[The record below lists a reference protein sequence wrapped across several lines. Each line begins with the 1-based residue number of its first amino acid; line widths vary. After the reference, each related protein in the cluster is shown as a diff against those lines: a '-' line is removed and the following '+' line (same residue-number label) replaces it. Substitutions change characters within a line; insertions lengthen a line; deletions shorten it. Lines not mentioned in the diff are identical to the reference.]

1 MNYFPIIIQII
12 FLFRSL
18 PSLIPFSVPLLSVCP
33 CLCAVSSQKFGISGA
48 QALSVFY
55 TAHCTMGQS
64 PFLMKILYYFC
75 NNNTLLTHI
84 DIYSLFIFK
93 LKEKCELPDILIKN
107 ILGRDACG
115 FLFYFWSFLPQLQG
129 ALSRILQSLSFSL
142 SLVGVWLA
150 LYQVLSPVPALFL
163 ESFLAFAG
171 FLAVTFSTISIG

>member
-1 MNYFPIIIQII
+1 MKRMNYFPIIIQII
-12 FLFRSL
+12 FLFCSL

-115 FLFYFWSFLPQLQG
+115 FLFYFLVISSPTTRGFIQNFTVSF
-129 ALSRILQSLSFSL
+129 I
-142 SLVGVWLA
+142 
-150 LYQVLSPVPALFL
+150 FL
-163 ESFLAFAG
+163 EPGWSLA
-171 FLAVTFSTISIG
+171 STLSSPESCSCPVS